1 MPDYR
6 LRYLTLTPSHI
17 IIYKPIT
24 IVFLSHVLLDL
35 GAAIFENI
43 SSRFFSL
50 FAILCNKMETGK
62 RTRISDNQ
70 RDILERFYGRGMVG
84 VGLNYRE
91 MIESAVAET
100 GLTTTQVK
108 VNIPIIFFVLN
119 SLNEVRILYLT
130 ISYII

>member
-1 MPDYR
+1 
-6 LRYLTLTPSHI
+6 
-17 IIYKPIT
+17 
-24 IVFLSHVLLDL
+24 
-35 GAAIFENI
+35 
-43 SSRFFSL
+43 
-50 FAILCNKMETGK
+50 METGK

-84 VGLNYRE
+84 DCLNYRE

-119 SLNEVRILYLT
+119 SLKCLYHSWDLYGFGKST
-130 ISYII
+130 KS

>member
-1 MPDYR
+1 
-6 LRYLTLTPSHI
+6 
-17 IIYKPIT
+17 
-24 IVFLSHVLLDL
+24 
-35 GAAIFENI
+35 
-43 SSRFFSL
+43 
-50 FAILCNKMETGK
+50 METGK

-108 VNIPIIFFVLN
+108 DWQLRDREERVIETRL
-119 SLNEVRILYLT
+119 
-130 ISYII
+130 